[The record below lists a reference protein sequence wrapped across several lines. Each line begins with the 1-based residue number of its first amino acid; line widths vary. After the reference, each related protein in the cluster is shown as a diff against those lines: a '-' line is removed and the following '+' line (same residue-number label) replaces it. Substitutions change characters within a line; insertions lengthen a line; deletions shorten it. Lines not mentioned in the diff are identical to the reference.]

1 MDIDAQLKRNALLLE
16 RHTKQLKE
24 TETCVLEMQKSLA
37 ENTASTKRI
46 EASIADLVG
55 WFTAFEGAYKVLNGI
70 GKLAKPMVYILGVMA
85 AISGAWVAVKG
96 YMK

>member
-37 ENTASTKRI
+37 ENTESTKRI
-46 EASIADLVG
+46 EASIVDLLDWVN
-55 WFTAFEGAYKVLNGI
+55 AFQGAFKVLNGI
-70 GKLAKPMVYILGVMA
+70 GKLAKPMGYILGLMA
-85 AISGAWVAVKG
+85 GVSAGWVALKG

>member
-1 MDIDAQLKRNALLLE
+1 MDIDAQLKINARMLE

-46 EASIADLVG
+46 EASIVDLLG
-55 WFTAFEGAYKVLNGI
+55 WFSAFQGAFKGLNGI
-70 GKLAKPMVYILGVMA
+70 GKLARPVGFILGMMA
-85 AISGAWVAVKG
+85 AVSGAWIAFKG